1 MQVKIVIGTV
11 AFMLTMMIL
20 GFAVLRE
27 PARLAEASAAAQ
39 GRSIEAGAHIYKNNC
54 ANCHGDNGKAEEC
67 YDAAGEQVGC
77 QGLPLNN
84 YDLLC
89 GDPTFRMDAMSWKGT
104 KGDFV
109 KTTIAAGRFGTV
121 MPVWSEQFGGP
132 MRPDQVENVANFVL
146 NWESE
151 EMCAEEPIRY
161 EWPETVAEYLASDD
175 GANGDAANGEALFT
189 TYGCS
194 GCHGDPNGTADSASV
209 GPWLGDIATVGST
222 RVEGLDAEQYVYESI
237 LNPNAYIVEECP
249 TGACASPSAMPAN
262 FAARIG
268 GAPADMADLL
278 AYILG
283 Q

>member
-27 PARLAEASAAAQ
+27 PARLAEASAAAE
-39 GRSIEAGAHIYKNNC
+39 GRSIEAGAHIYENNC
-54 ANCHGDNGKAEEC
+54 ASCHGEHGEAAEC
-67 YDAAGEQVGC
+67 FDAAGEQIGC
-77 QGLPLNN
+77 QGLPLND

-89 GDPTFRMDAMSWKGT
+89 GDPTYRMETMSWNGT

-146 NWESE
+146 NWEGE
-151 EMCAEEPIRY
+151 ELCAEEPVRY
-161 EWPETVAEYLASDD
+161 EWPEVATDYLAGD
-175 GANGDAANGEALFT
+175 GANGDAANGAELYVS
-189 TYGCS
+189 YGCS
-194 GCHGDPNGTADSASV
+194 GCHGDIAVSGSNSV
-209 GPWLGDIATVGST
+209 GPWLGDIADVGPT
-222 RVEGLDAEQYVYESI
+222 RVEGQDTVQYVYESI
-237 LNPNAYIVEECP
+237 LDPNVFVVEDCP
-249 TGACASPSAMPAN
+249 SGPCAVPSAMPEN
-262 FAARIG
+262 FARRMG
-268 GAPADMADLL
+268 TTPADMADVL
-278 AYILG
+278 AYLLG